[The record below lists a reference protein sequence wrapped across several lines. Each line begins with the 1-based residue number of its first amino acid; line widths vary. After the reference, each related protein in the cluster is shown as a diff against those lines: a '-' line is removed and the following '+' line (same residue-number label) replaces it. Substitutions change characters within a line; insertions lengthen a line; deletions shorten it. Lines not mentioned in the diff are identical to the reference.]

1 MLSRVTFRDLSE
13 TGSPIA
19 VEALNLG
26 SLDNDELISWF
37 AIFDPEDIDSAFDEL
52 HARWIASGEVDHPEV
67 IESMR
72 QVIECANRQDWDTLA
87 ARESGATFVNHRQ
100 LGTGDKIGDHWT
112 SLRAMASL
120 IPDIR
125 VDVADI
131 PKHSAKGS
139 SSALSSEARRPRALR
154 SNCRPSFFSTS
165 TDLA

>member
-1 MLSRVTFRDLSE
+1 
-13 TGSPIA
+13 
-19 VEALNLG
+19 
-26 SLDNDELISWF
+26 
-37 AIFDPEDIDSAFDEL
+37 
-52 HARWIASGEVDHPEV
+52 
-67 IESMR
+67 MR

-131 PKHSAKGS
+131 PKHSAKGVVIS
-139 SSALSSEARRPRALR
+139 VVVRGATAEGTAIELPTVILLHFDGPRVTRMEAFDHNQRDQALARFDELDHIGAV
-154 SNCRPSFFSTS
+154 
-165 TDLA
+165 